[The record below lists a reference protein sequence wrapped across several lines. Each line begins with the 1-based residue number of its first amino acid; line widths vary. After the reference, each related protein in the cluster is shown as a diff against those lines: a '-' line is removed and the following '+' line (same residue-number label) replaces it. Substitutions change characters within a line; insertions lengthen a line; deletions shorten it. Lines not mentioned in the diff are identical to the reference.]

1 MFKKQPLEV
10 LYKKV
15 ILKISQNLQKNTGD
29 GVSSVIELQ
38 VPDLQLKTPTQ
49 FGEFWETFKNTFY
62 IKHHGVAASEWFSS
76 SKYTSFLEE

>member
-15 ILKISQNLQKNTGD
+15 ILKILQNLQKNTGD
-29 GVSSVIELQ
+29 GVSSVIKLQ

-49 FGEFWETFKNTFY
+49 FGEF
-62 IKHHGVAASEWFSS
+62 
-76 SKYTSFLEE
+76 